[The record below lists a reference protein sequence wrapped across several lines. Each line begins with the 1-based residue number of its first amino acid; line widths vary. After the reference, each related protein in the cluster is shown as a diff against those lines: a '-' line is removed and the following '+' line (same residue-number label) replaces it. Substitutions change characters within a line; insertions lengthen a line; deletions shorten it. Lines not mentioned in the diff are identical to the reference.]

1 MPSTV
6 EFVEPVVRRLEPD
19 EEFVVTNFERH
30 ATHCPR
36 CVDAV
41 MTFDKGATKT
51 FDKGATLCDRGNQ
64 YAVDVNKYIYGMNNM
79 AHSVVDRELGRSTLV
94 QIGLDF
100 DCVRHL
106 LLALQFGLP
115 LRHKEVPSTVVVD
128 QRQSQNNRER
138 QSSSSPA
145 PPVISYDRTYP
156 VAPRVSPSTPS
167 HTELVVERVPHSNKP
182 RHTRYPSRGSSTSR
196 GSLYE
201 EDAADRVETRI
212 ESPRRNR
219 PIDYYR

>member
-41 MTFDKGATKT
+41 KT

-94 QIGLDF
+94 QIGLGF
-100 DCVRHL
+100 DCVRRL

-128 QRQSQNNRER
+128 QRQNQNNRER